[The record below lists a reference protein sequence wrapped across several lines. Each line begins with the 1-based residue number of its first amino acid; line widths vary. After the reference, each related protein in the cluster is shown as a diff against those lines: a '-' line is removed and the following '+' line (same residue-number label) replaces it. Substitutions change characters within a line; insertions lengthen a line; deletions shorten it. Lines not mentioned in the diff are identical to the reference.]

1 MQNQLTILEEFMTNS
16 DIDELKEAMTP
27 LFPNDEYRKI
37 CLRLFLEA
45 LNKANSCGNN
55 KWGAYY
61 YNEGVRLLVGNLIVL
76 TIHKNGIWMALDKQ
90 SLNEMKDTQILEE
103 SHLWRWETG
112 DYSEY
117 KPVPSKNGYYTPS
130 NEDLYIWPLIRD
142 LHFRYIEKVAN
153 KYKWLNYKSQ
163 STHSDKLLYYLKDE
177 LGLQSIPIPI
187 YSDTEFETAEEIP
200 ANEDANLYEGAKKQ
214 VTVNAYERNPTA
226 RKKCLDN
233 YGYKCSVCGFDF
245 EEVYGKI
252 GAGYIHVHHLKPL
265 NEINE
270 KYKVDPINDLRPV
283 CPNCHSMLHKAKFS
297 IEQLRENLRTNT
309 I

>member
-1 MQNQLTILEEFMTNS
+1 MIS
-16 DIDELKEAMTP
+16 
-27 LFPNDEYRKI
+27 LFPNDEYRNF

-61 YNEGVRLLVGNLIVL
+61 YNEGYNEGVRLLVGNLIVL
-76 TIHKNGIWMALDKQ
+76 TVHKNSIWMALDKH
-90 SLNEMKDTQILEE
+90 SLNEMRNTQILEG
-103 SHLWRWETG
+103 SRLWQWETG

-130 NEDLYIWPLIRD
+130 NEDIDIWPFIRN

-163 STHSDKLLYYLKDE
+163 LTHSDNLLYYIKYE
-177 LGLQSIPIPI
+177 LGLQSIPIPN
-187 YSDTEFETAEEIP
+187 YSGFETAEEIP
-200 ANEDANLYEGAKKQ
+200 ASENANIFEGAKKQ
-214 VTVNAYERNPTA
+214 ITVNAYERNPIA
-226 RKKCLDN
+226 RKACLTK

-252 GAGYIHVHHLKPL
+252 GAEYIHVHHLKPL
-265 NEINE
+265 NEING
-270 KYKVDPINDLRPV
+270 KYKVDPIKDLRPV
-283 CPNCHSMLHKAKFS
+283 CPNCHSMLHRAKFS
-297 IEQLRENLRTNT
+297 IEQLRETLRINT